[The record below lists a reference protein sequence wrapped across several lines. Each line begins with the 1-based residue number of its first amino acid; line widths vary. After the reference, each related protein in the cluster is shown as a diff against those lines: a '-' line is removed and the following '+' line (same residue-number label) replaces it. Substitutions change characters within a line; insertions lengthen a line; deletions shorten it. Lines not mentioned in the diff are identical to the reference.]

1 MSIATGTTY
10 QAIVGEIIVQR
21 RKERGLNQEDLAQ
34 KVGMSQSAWSRVEK
48 GESNLSLEQLAKVS
62 TALKIKPHDL
72 IAEADKVRE
81 ALEKNKVKVADNKS
95 DAAGWLLL
103 GAAAIA
109 LIILASK
116 GKK

>member
-1 MSIATGTTY
+1 LTIATGTTY
-10 QAIVGEIIVQR
+10 QAIVGEVIVQH
-21 RKERGLNQEDLAQ
+21 RKTKKLNQDDLAQ
-34 KVGMSQSAWSRVEK
+34 KAGMSQSAWSRVEK
-48 GESNLSLEQLAKVS
+48 GETSLSLEQLAKVS
-62 TALKIKPHDL
+62 HALNLKPHEL

-81 ALEKNKVKVADNKS
+81 ELEKNKVKVADNKS
-95 DAAGWLLL
+95 EAAGWLLL